1 MSVSKNTTSSTAS
14 SSDDGILL
22 FTRVVAA
29 VVTAILVTA
38 WIVLYL
44 WPEQTDRR
52 FAWTVAPTM
61 TPMLM
66 GAGYGSA
73 ALFWARVTAG
83 RRWHTLGV
91 GFLPTTLFTWMLL
104 SATLLHWD
112 KFHHGTGAFRL
123 WLWVYIVTPI
133 AVPAVWAWNRR
144 RDPRDLDASDP
155 PFPNLVVAALI
166 ASGIVMLAIA
176 AWLFL
181 FPSSAIGVWPWAL
194 TPLTART
201 VAAFVA
207 LPGVAWLTIAADSRW
222 SATKAVV
229 ATLALGL
236 VLLLVA
242 VARAWS
248 EFDTSRP
255 LTWAYVG
262 GLVGT
267 LAALGV
273 WYAAMERRSSELSSS
288 HNVQEA

>member
-1 MSVSKNTTSSTAS
+1 MSASKNATSSTPS
-14 SSDDGILL
+14 PRDDRILPL
-22 FTRVVAA
+22 TRVVAA

-52 FAWTVAPTM
+52 FAWTVEPTM

-83 RRWHTLGV
+83 RRWHAVGL
-91 GFLPTTLFTWMLL
+91 GFLPTTVFTWMLL
-104 SATLLHWD
+104 VATLLHWD
-112 KFHHGTGAFRL
+112 KFHHGTGVFLL
-123 WLWVYIVTPI
+123 WLWVYIVTPVAI
-133 AVPAVWAWNRR
+133 PAVWTWNRR
-144 RDPRDLDASDP
+144 HDPSVPDAGDPR
-155 PFPNLVVAALI
+155 FPAPVVAALI
-166 ASGIVMLAIA
+166 ASGVAMLAIA

-181 FPSSAIGVWPWAL
+181 FPSGAIAVWPWSLA
-194 TPLTART
+194 PLTART

-207 LPGVAWLTIAADSRW
+207 LPGVAWLVIAKDGRW

-229 ATLALGL
+229 ETLALGL
-236 VLLLVA
+236 VLLLIA
-242 VARAWS
+242 VARAWG

-267 LAALGV
+267 LAALTV
-273 WYAAMERRSSELSSS
+273 WYAWIERRSSELSRT
-288 HNVQEA
+288 QTDA

>member
-1 MSVSKNTTSSTAS
+1 VSLTAEGSVRCTLAVR
-14 SSDDGILL
+14 DDRILPL
-22 FTRVVAA
+22 TRVLAA

-38 WIVLYL
+38 WIVLFL
-44 WPEQTDRR
+44 WPGQTDRR

-83 RRWHTLGV
+83 RQWHAIGL
-91 GFLPTTLFTWMLL
+91 GFLPTTVFAWMLL
-104 SATLLHWD
+104 VATLLHWD
-112 KFHHGTGAFRL
+112 KFHHGSGAFRL
-123 WLWVYIVTPI
+123 WLWVYLVTPVV
-133 AVPAVWAWNRR
+133 VPAVWAWNRR
-144 RDPRDLDASDP
+144 RDPGVPDAADP
-155 PFPNLVVAALI
+155 ISPPPVRAALV
-166 ASGIVMLAIA
+166 ASGLTMLAIA

-181 FPSSAIGVWPWAL
+181 FPTSAIAAWPWSL

-207 LPGVAWLTIAADSRW
+207 LPGVSWLLIAMDGRW

-229 ATLALGL
+229 ETLALGL
-236 VLLLVA
+236 VFLLVA
-242 VARAWS
+242 VARAWG

-267 LAALGV
+267 VAVLTG
-273 WYAAMERRSSELSSS
+273 WYGWMERRSG
-288 HNVQEA
+288 